1 MPTFTVTFRRTTRD
15 RGTFTVCAATDEE
28 ACRHA
33 HEVLS
38 DVIGAD
44 AEEDIALRFH
54 EHNGA
59 ITDTDI
65 CWEIIDI
72 Q

>member
-15 RGTFTVCAATDEE
+15 KGTFTVRAATDKE
-28 ACRHA
+28 ACRRA
-33 HEVLS
+33 HEVFS
-38 DVIGAD
+38 NVIGAG
-44 AEEDIALRFH
+44 AEEDIALCLH

-59 ITDTDI
+59 ITDTDMCREI
-65 CWEIIDI
+65 CAV